1 MSNFIPRDERIITIE
16 DSAELQIA
24 NIDNIVNL
32 ETRNANT
39 SGKGEVT
46 IRDLI
51 KSALRMR
58 PERIIVGEVRGAEA
72 LDMLQAIIC
81 TI

>member
-24 NIDNIVNL
+24 NIDNIVSL

-39 SGKGEVT
+39 SGK
-46 IRDLI
+46 
-51 KSALRMR
+51 
-58 PERIIVGEVRGAEA
+58 VR
-72 LDMLQAIIC
+72 
-81 TI
+81 